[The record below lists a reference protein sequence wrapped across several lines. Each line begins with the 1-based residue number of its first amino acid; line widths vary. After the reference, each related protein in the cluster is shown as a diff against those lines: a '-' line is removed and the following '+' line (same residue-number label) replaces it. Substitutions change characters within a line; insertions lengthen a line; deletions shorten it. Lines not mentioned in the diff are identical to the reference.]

1 MLRLLFFLLLA
12 LNLGLLAWHAWVAP
26 ERGEN
31 NLRVEQPAEGRL
43 VLADIDA
50 TDEEAGVE
58 EPAAAETPADTVESA
73 ATERGQAET
82 DWRPSGCI
90 ALGGLASEE
99 AVRELAEQLGIRSPR
114 IETEVTLEV
123 IAWWVIL
130 APEQVTDP
138 GEMASALDQA
148 GESDYFVIGTG
159 EAVGGI
165 SLGLY
170 SSPERAHN
178 RLREVRALGFD
189 PTIRERQEEV
199 PRYWLNL
206 PLGIDLSAL
215 GGLPDDVGLR
225 PALCPSEPDALV
237 TRPEE
242 P

>member
-1 MLRLLFFLLLA
+1 MLRLLFLLLLA
-12 LNLGLLAWHAWVAP
+12 LNLGLLAWHAWIAP
-26 ERGEN
+26 ERGEQT
-31 NLRVEQPAEGRL
+31 LRVEQPAEGRL
-43 VLADIDA
+43 VLAESDA
-50 TDEEAGVE
+50 ADEEAGPD
-58 EPAAAETPADTVESA
+58 EPAPADTVESA
-73 ATERGQAET
+73 ATVREQAET

-99 AVRELAEQLGIRSPR
+99 AVRELAGQIGIRSPR
-114 IETEVTLEV
+114 IETDVTMEVV
-123 IAWWVIL
+123 AWWVIL

-138 GEMASALDQA
+138 GEMASALERA

-170 SSPERAHN
+170 STPERARN

-189 PTIRERQEEV
+189 PTIREREEETA
-199 PRYWLNL
+199 RYWLNL
-206 PLGIDLSAL
+206 PLGVDLSAL
-215 GGLPDDVGLR
+215 GGWPDDVELR

-237 TRPEE
+237 TRPEG

>member
-1 MLRLLFFLLLA
+1 MLRLLFLLLLT
-12 LNLGLLAWHAWVAP
+12 LNLGLLAWHAWIAP

-43 VLADIDA
+43 VLADIDD
-50 TDEEAGVE
+50 TGEEAGVE
-58 EPAAAETPADTVESA
+58 EPAATDTPESA
-73 ATERGQAET
+73 TAVREQAET

-99 AVRELAEQLGIRSPR
+99 AVRELAGQLGIRSPR
-114 IETEVTLEV
+114 IETDVAMEV

-138 GEMASALDQA
+138 GEMASALERA

-170 SSPERAHN
+170 SSPERARN

-189 PTIRERQEEV
+189 PTIREREEETA
-199 PRYWLNL
+199 RYWLNL
-206 PLGIDLSAL
+206 PLGIDLSPL